1 MFERYTERARRVL
14 FFARYEASQ
23 LGSISIE
30 TEHLLLGLIRE
41 GKGLTSR
48 IFARSHLSLESIRKE
63 IEGRTVFREKVSTS
77 VEIPFSAETKRV
89 LQFAAEE
96 ADRLLHNYIGTEHL
110 LLGILREER
119 SVAATILME
128 KGMRLNTV
136 REDIV
141 ALLNEKTTLTRVKET
156 PLLAEFS
163 RDLTEAAM
171 KNQLDPLVGR
181 GTELERV
188 QQVLCR
194 RTKNN
199 AVLIGEPGVGKT
211 AIVEGLAQKI
221 VYGDVP
227 HFLADKRILALDI
240 SLIVAGTKYRGQF
253 EERLKAIMKE
263 LTENPNII
271 VFIDELHT
279 LVGAGS
285 AEGSLDAANILK
297 PALSRGEIRCIGATT
312 PAEYRKYIEKDRSL
326 ERRFQAVKV
335 DPPSEKE
342 TIEVLMGVKDRYE
355 QFHHVEYTQR
365 GDRGRRVP
373 VEPLHHRPLP
383 ARQGDRPGRRGRR
396 ARQAARVG
404 LLERGVRRDQPQHP
418 RRGRADGERPSRRRT
433 SRRRS
438 STASRKSRRA
448 RTCSSSARSST
459 SSPTPA
465 ASPSARATST
475 RWSRSGRACRSRRST
490 RTRATSCSGWKRSC
504 TTASSRRTRRSRRCR
519 ARSAGRAPGSRTR
532 TVRSAASCSS
542 GPPASARPS
551 WRARVANFL
560 FGSDHALIRFDM
572 SEYMEK
578 HSVSKLIGSPPGYVG
593 HEEGGQLTEKVKR
606 NPYSVVLL
614 DEIEKAH
621 PDLFNILL
629 QVFEDGHLT
638 DGLGNRVNFKNTII
652 IMTSNIGA
660 RFIQK
665 KASLGFQSTESS
677 VIARSVNDMVLGEV
691 RKTFNP
697 EFINRI
703 DEIIV
708 FEALVDDDLR
718 TITRLLVKQLNDN
731 LVDRKIQ
738 LDLAPEVVDWIIEQT
753 CKDRSYGARPLRRA
767 IQRFIEDPLSEELIR
782 GHLKD
787 GEIEVYLEAG
797 IPGLPSGGPGA
808 GRPPAGVTPPSPS
821 GCASGSDGQS
831 RPDWRPSK
839 IQ

>member
-23 LGSISIE
+23 LGSVSIE

-48 IFARSHLSLESIRKE
+48 IFARSHLSLENIRKE

-89 LQFAAEE
+89 LSCAAEE

-119 SVAATILME
+119 SVAASILME
-128 KGMRLNTV
+128 KGMRLHTV

-141 ALLNEKTTLTRVKET
+141 QLLNEKTTLTRVKET

-171 KNQLDPLVGR
+171 KNLLDPLVGR
-181 GTELERV
+181 DYELERV

-211 AIVEGLAQKI
+211 AIVEGLAQKV

-326 ERRFQAVKV
+326 ERRFQAIKV
-335 DPPSEKE
+335 DPPAEKE
-342 TIEVLMGVKDRYE
+342 TIEILKGVKDRYE
-355 QFHHVEYTQR
+355 QFHRVEYTPEAIEAAVYQSSR
-365 GDRGRRVP
+365 YITDRFLPDKAIDLVDEAGARAKLKEAGYSDEFAEINKSIRVAVEQMESAASQKDFEKAQFYRDQEASARENLQLTRERFDGKVRRVVVGKSDIDEVVSKWTGVP
-373 VEPLHHRPLP
+373 ITSINQDEGDKLLRMESDLHKRVVSQDK
-383 ARQGDRPGRRGRR
+383 AISAISR
-396 ARQAARVG
+396 AI
-404 LLERGVRRDQPQHP
+404 
-418 RRGRADGERPSRRRT
+418 
-433 SRRRS
+433 
-438 STASRKSRRA
+438 
-448 RTCSSSARSST
+448 
-459 SSPTPA
+459 
-465 ASPSARATST
+465 
-475 RWSRSGRACRSRRST
+475 
-490 RTRATSCSGWKRSC
+490 
-504 TTASSRRTRRSRRCR
+504 RRSRAGLKNPNRPVGSFIFLGPTGVGKTELAR
-519 ARSAGRAPGSRTR
+519 AL
-532 TVRSAASCSS
+532 
-542 GPPASARPS
+542 
-551 WRARVANFL
+551 ANFL
-560 FGSDHALIRFDM
+560 FGSDNALIRFDM

-614 DEIEKAH
+614 DEVEKAH
-621 PDLFNILL
+621 PDIFNILL

-665 KASLGFQSTESS
+665 KASLGFQASDTSAIDKNVS
-677 VIARSVNDMVLGEV
+677 DMVLGEV
-691 RKTFNP
+691 KRTFNP

-708 FEALVDDDLR
+708 FEALSDDDLR
-718 TITRLLVKQLNDN
+718 RIMGLLIDQLNAN
-731 LVDRKIQ
+731 LVDRRMKISINR
-738 LDLAPEVVDWIIEQT
+738 DVVDWIIDVT

-767 IQRFIEDPLSEELIR
+767 IQRYVEDPLSEELIR
-782 GHLKD
+782 GNLGD
-787 GEIEVYLEAG
+787 GEIEVYMDAG
-797 IPGLPSGGPGA
+797 QISYRPAGA
-808 GRPPAGVTPPSPS
+808 GELVAG
-821 GCASGSDGQS
+821 
-831 RPDWRPSK
+831 RRLN
-839 IQ
+839 

>member
-14 FFARYEASQ
+14 FFARYEATQ
-23 LGSISIE
+23 LGSTSIE

-48 IFARSHLSLESIRKE
+48 IFARSHLSLESIRKD

-77 VEIPFSAETKRV
+77 VEIPFSADTKRV
-89 LQFAAEE
+89 LQYAAEE
-96 ADRLLHNYIGTEHL
+96 ADRLLHTYIGTEHL

-119 SVAATILME
+119 SVAASILYE
-128 KGMRLNTV
+128 KGMRLANV

-141 ALLNEKTTLTRVKET
+141 QLLNEKTAPARPKET

-163 RDLTEAAM
+163 RDLTDAAM

-181 GTELERV
+181 DGEVERV

-221 VYGDVP
+221 VCGDVP

-263 LTENPNII
+263 LTENPNMI

-326 ERRFQAVKV
+326 ERRFQAIKV

-342 TIEVLMGVKDRYE
+342 TIQVLMGVKDRYE
-355 QFHHVEYTQR
+355 SFHNVEYSNEAIEAAVYQSSRYIT
-365 GDRGRRVP
+365 DRFLPDKAIDLIDEAGARAKLREAEMTAEIGEINRSIRVAVEAIDQGLTEKTVEKAWLYREEQLQARDTLQIVREKLDVKPGMPKIAIGKHEIDEVVSKWTGVPLMSVGEDEGNKLLRMEDELHRRVISQ
-373 VEPLHHRPLP
+373 EKAISALS
-383 ARQGDRPGRRGRR
+383 R
-396 ARQAARVG
+396 AI
-404 LLERGVRRDQPQHP
+404 
-418 RRGRADGERPSRRRT
+418 
-433 SRRRS
+433 
-438 STASRKSRRA
+438 
-448 RTCSSSARSST
+448 
-459 SSPTPA
+459 
-465 ASPSARATST
+465 
-475 RWSRSGRACRSRRST
+475 
-490 RTRATSCSGWKRSC
+490 
-504 TTASSRRTRRSRRCR
+504 RRSRAGLKNPNRPVGSFIFLGPTGVGKTELAR
-519 ARSAGRAPGSRTR
+519 ALAQ
-532 TVRSAASCSS
+532 
-542 GPPASARPS
+542 
-551 WRARVANFL
+551 FL
-560 FGSDHALIRFDM
+560 FGTDHALIRFDM

-593 HEEGGQLTEKVKR
+593 HEEGGQLTEKIKR

-665 KASLGFQSTESS
+665 KASMGFQSPDQRE
-677 VIARSVNDMVLGEV
+677 IQRSVTDMVLGEV
-691 RKTFNP
+691 RRIFNP
-697 EFINRI
+697 EFINRV

-708 FEALVDDDLR
+708 FEPLSDDDLR
-718 TITRLLVKQLNDN
+718 RITQLLIGNVNQHLQDRQLRIEV
-731 LVDRKIQ
+731 L
-738 LDLAPEVVDWIIEQT
+738 PEVVDWIIDAT
-753 CKDRSYGARPLRRA
+753 CRDRSYGARPLRRA
-767 IQRFIEDPLSEELIR
+767 IQRYIEDPLSEELIR
-782 GHLKD
+782 GFLKT
-787 GEIEVYLEAG
+787 GLVEIYLENGTLAWRAG
-797 IPGLPSGGPGA
+797 QGEA
-808 GRPPAGVTPPSPS
+808 GRPLAVTV
-821 GCASGSDGQS
+821 
-831 RPDWRPSK
+831 
-839 IQ
+839 

>member
-1 MFERYTERARRVL
+1 
-14 FFARYEASQ
+14 
-23 LGSISIE
+23 
-30 TEHLLLGLIRE
+30 
-41 GKGLTSR
+41 
-48 IFARSHLSLESIRKE
+48 
-63 IEGRTVFREKVSTS
+63 
-77 VEIPFSAETKRV
+77 KRV

-96 ADRLLHNYIGTEHL
+96 ADQLSHNYIGTEHL
-110 LLGILREER
+110 LLGILREDQ
-119 SVAATILME
+119 SVAATILVE
-128 KGMRLNTV
+128 KGMRLATV

-141 ALLNEKTTLTRVKET
+141 SLLNEKTTMTRVKET

-163 RDLTEAAM
+163 RDLTDAAM
-171 KNQLDPLVGR
+171 KNLLDPLVGR
-181 GTELERV
+181 ETEIERV

-221 VYGDVP
+221 VVGDVP

-263 LTENPNII
+263 LVENANII

-335 DPPSEKE
+335 EPPSESE
-342 TIEVLMGVKDRYE
+342 AIRVLLGVKDRYE
-355 QFHHVEYTQR
+355 SFHHVDYTREALEAAVYQSSR
-365 GDRGRRVP
+365 YITDRFLPDKAIDLLDEAGSRAKLRDAGYSEEFGQINRSIRVAVEQMESAVSQKDFERAQFFREQEVMARENLQFVREKFDVASTHRRVQVGRQDIDEVVSKWTGVP
-373 VEPLHHRPLP
+373 ITSINEDEGGKLLRMEEELH
-383 ARQGDRPGRRGRR
+383 RRVVSQVKAISAVSR
-396 ARQAARVG
+396 AI
-404 LLERGVRRDQPQHP
+404 
-418 RRGRADGERPSRRRT
+418 
-433 SRRRS
+433 
-438 STASRKSRRA
+438 
-448 RTCSSSARSST
+448 
-459 SSPTPA
+459 
-465 ASPSARATST
+465 
-475 RWSRSGRACRSRRST
+475 
-490 RTRATSCSGWKRSC
+490 
-504 TTASSRRTRRSRRCR
+504 RRSRAGLKSPTRPVGSFLFLGPTGVGKTELAR
-519 ARSAGRAPGSRTR
+519 AL
-532 TVRSAASCSS
+532 
-542 GPPASARPS
+542 
-551 WRARVANFL
+551 ANFL

-660 RFIQK
+660 RFIQ
-665 KASLGFQSTESS
+665 
-677 VIARSVNDMVLGEV
+677 
-691 RKTFNP
+691 
-697 EFINRI
+697 
-703 DEIIV
+703 
-708 FEALVDDDLR
+708 
-718 TITRLLVKQLNDN
+718 
-731 LVDRKIQ
+731 
-738 LDLAPEVVDWIIEQT
+738 
-753 CKDRSYGARPLRRA
+753 
-767 IQRFIEDPLSEELIR
+767 
-782 GHLKD
+782 
-787 GEIEVYLEAG
+787 
-797 IPGLPSGGPGA
+797 
-808 GRPPAGVTPPSPS
+808 
-821 GCASGSDGQS
+821 
-831 RPDWRPSK
+831 
-839 IQ
+839 

>member
-48 IFARSHLSLESIRKE
+48 IFARSHLSLENIRKE

-119 SVAATILME
+119 SVAASILME

-141 ALLNEKTTLTRVKET
+141 QLLNEKTTLTRVKET

-163 RDLTEAAM
+163 RDLTESAM

-181 GTELERV
+181 EHELERV

-240 SLIVAGTKYRGQF
+240 SLIVAGPKYRGQF

-297 PALSRGEIRCIGATT
+297 PALSRGEIQCIGATT
-312 PAEYRKYIEKDRSL
+312 PAEYRKSGEKDRSL

-335 DPPSEKE
+335 PAPAEDEA
-342 TIEVLMGVKDRYE
+342 IRVLQGVRDRYE
-355 QFHHVEYTQR
+355 KFHAVSYTEDAIR
-365 GDRGRRVP
+365 YAVYLSNRYIPDRF
-373 VEPLHHRPLP
+373 LP
-383 ARQGDRPGRRGRR
+383 DKAIDLIDEAG
-396 ARQAARVG
+396 ARVK
-404 LLERGVRRDQPQHP
+404 LRQTTLPEELTEVQKRIKFIVHRMENAIAKHEFEKARFYSDEERKERENL
-418 RRGRADGERPSRRRT
+418 RALREKYHLDE
-433 SRRRS
+433 S
-438 STASRKSRRA
+438 STGVVGKEDIEDVVSRWTGVPMTSIKEEEISKLLRIEQELHSRIISQDKA
-448 RTCSSSARSST
+448 ISAL
-459 SSPTPA
+459 
-465 ASPSARATST
+465 ARAI
-475 RWSRSGRACRSRRST
+475 
-490 RTRATSCSGWKRSC
+490 
-504 TTASSRRTRRSRRCR
+504 RRSRAGLKASGRPAGSFLFLGPTGVGKTEVAR
-519 ARSAGRAPGSRTR
+519 AL
-532 TVRSAASCSS
+532 AS
-542 GPPASARPS
+542 
-551 WRARVANFL
+551 FL
-560 FGSDHALIRFDM
+560 FGSEKSLVRFDM

-593 HEEGGQLTEKVKR
+593 HEEGGQLTERVKR

-621 PDLFNILL
+621 PDIFHILL
-629 QVFEDGHLT
+629 QVFEDGQLT
-638 DGLGNRVNFKNTII
+638 DGIGNTVDFKNALI

-660 RFIQK
+660 RYIEK
-665 KASLGFQSTESS
+665 RGRMGF
-677 VIARSVNDMVLGEV
+677 
-691 RKTFNP
+691 
-697 EFINRI
+697 
-703 DEIIV
+703 
-708 FEALVDDDLR
+708 
-718 TITRLLVKQLNDN
+718 
-731 LVDRKIQ
+731 
-738 LDLAPEVVDWIIEQT
+738 
-753 CKDRSYGARPLRRA
+753 
-767 IQRFIEDPLSEELIR
+767 
-782 GHLKD
+782 
-787 GEIEVYLEAG
+787 
-797 IPGLPSGGPGA
+797 
-808 GRPPAGVTPPSPS
+808 
-821 GCASGSDGQS
+821 ASG
-831 RPDWRPSK
+831 
-839 IQ
+839 